1 MNNLQELK
9 IELEGFIEQ
18 RLNEDIKLMWRTKKD
33 ANVKLIFVPRLKDYL
48 IFINNTNVYN
58 SKFLELAIE
67 EYWNIIGE
75 KYE

>member
-1 MNNLQELK
+1 MNNLQEAK
-9 IELEGFIEQ
+9 IELEKFIEQ
-18 RLNEDIKLMWRTKKD
+18 NLNNEIKLMWRTKKD

-75 KYE
+75 EYE